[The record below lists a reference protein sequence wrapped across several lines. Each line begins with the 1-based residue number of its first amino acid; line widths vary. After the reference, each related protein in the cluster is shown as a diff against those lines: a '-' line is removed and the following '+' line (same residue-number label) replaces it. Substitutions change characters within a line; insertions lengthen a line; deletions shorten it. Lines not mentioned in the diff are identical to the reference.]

1 MKLESHLPRQSPWLY
16 IAPLLNVILLLLVVF
31 LLNSGLI
38 VQSGITV
45 EKPRSSSRLTGF
57 ERARTLTVTAGEQ
70 SSVYLDGARVTLQDL
85 RQRLLEDRGGERRV
99 IIHADRHAV
108 QGRVVELVNLVQ
120 ELGYEAALSTT
131 PDAAPA
137 TP

>member
-57 ERARTLTVTAGEQ
+57 ERARTLTLTAGER
-70 SSVYLDGARVTLQDL
+70 SSIYLDGALVHEDEL
-85 RQRLLEDRGGERRV
+85 RQRLQEDRDGERRV

-108 QGRVVELVNLVQ
+108 QGRVVHLVNLVQ

-131 PDAAPA
+131 PQTAAAQP
-137 TP
+137 

>member
-45 EKPRSSSRLTGF
+45 EKPRSSSRLSGF
-57 ERARTLTVTAGEQ
+57 ERARTLTLTAGTRP
-70 SSVYLDGARVTLQDL
+70 STYLDGTLVQEDEL
-85 RQRLLEDRGGERRV
+85 RARLLKERDGERRV

-108 QGRVVELVNLVQ
+108 QGRIIEMVNLVQ

-131 PDAAPA
+131 PEISTAKP
-137 TP
+137 

>member
-16 IAPLLNVILLLLVVF
+16 IAPLLNVILLLVVVF

-57 ERARTLTVTAGEQ
+57 ERARTLTVTAGGQ
-70 SSVYLDGARVTLQDL
+70 SPVYLDGARLTLQDL

>member
-16 IAPLLNVILLLLVVF
+16 IAPLLNVILLLVVVF

-70 SSVYLDGARVTLQDL
+70 SPVYLDGARLTLQDL